1 MNIREKAAEKDLS
14 LAVDMYGC
22 PNRCRHCWLGHM
34 PNRKMEDGVD
44 EWIVDCFQPYFK
56 RISFYSW
63 LREPDFCDDY
73 RERWRK
79 DIALSVQAVPERYE
93 LASFWRIV
101 RDPEYVPFLKEVG
114 GKDCSTYVFR
124 AGRDDGPVCGENRS
138 LSGAGAGNRA
148 VNCKRNRSPVAGVPL

>member
-34 PNRKMEDGVD
+34 PNRKMEDGAD
-44 EWIVDCFQPYFK
+44 EWIVDYFRPYFK

-79 DIALSVQAVPERYE
+79 DIALSVQTVPERYE
-93 LASFWRIV
+93 LASF
-101 RDPEYVPFLKEVG
+101 
-114 GKDCSTYVFR
+114 
-124 AGRDDGPVCGENRS
+124 
-138 LSGAGAGNRA
+138 
-148 VNCKRNRSPVAGVPL
+148 